1 MSHIFD
7 ALQKKQSERPGIDV
21 RNLAAAELLQI
32 SESTLTAER
41 ESAVDVG
48 ESPADSRTELSS
60 PSRPD
65 KGLRPIQHSSERDT
79 VTLQTPQLNMDEKE
93 RDEVMKF
100 VQQMFLMPGAEAPRT
115 VALTGIESGN
125 GCTWICCRAAQVL
138 ASQDKSPVCIVDA
151 NLRSPGLHQVFGVEN
166 HHGLSDALEETQSI
180 CNFVRPLGKQNLWLL
195 SCGANPAERSSLL
208 SSNRMPLRLSEL
220 RRYFKYVLID
230 SPALSV
236 ANDGIVLGRAAEGV
250 ILVLKANSSRREAAL
265 QAVQDLQNAGVRILG
280 TVLNQRTFPIPQAI
294 YNRL

>member
-7 ALQKKQSERPGIDV
+7 ALQKSQSERPGIDA
-21 RNLAAAELLQI
+21 RNLAVAELLQI
-32 SESTLTAER
+32 AESPVTAEP

-65 KGLRPIQHSSERDT
+65 TVLRLIHHSSEGDT
-79 VTLQTPQLNMDEKE
+79 VNLQTPQLNMDEKE

-100 VQQMFLMPGAEAPRT
+100 VQQMFLMPGVEAPRT

-125 GCTWICCRAAQVL
+125 GCTWICCRAAQIL

-166 HHGLSDALEETQSI
+166 HHGLSDALAETQSI
-180 CNFVRPLGKQNLWLL
+180 RNFVRPLGKQNLWLL
-195 SCGANPAERSSLL
+195 SCGANATKRSRLL
-208 SSNRMPLRLSEL
+208 SSNRMRLRLSEL
-220 RRYFKYVLID
+220 RQYFKYVLID
-230 SPALSV
+230 CPALNV
-236 ANDGIVLGRAAEGV
+236 GNDAIVLGGAADGV
-250 ILVLKANSSRREAAL
+250 VLILKAESSRREVA
-265 QAVQDLQNAGVRILG
+265 QKAVQDLQNAGVRILG
-280 TVLNQRTFPIPQAI
+280 AVLNQRTFPIPQAI
-294 YNRL
+294 YNKL